1 MRVLVADDSPAHRL
15 ALEKALEKLGHDCV
29 SAEDGSE
36 AWKLFQADR
45 PEVVI
50 SDWVM
55 PGIEGDELCR
65 LIRDSEGPYPYVIVL
80 TSLDDKRHVMAGME
94 SGADD
99 YLIKPLDTDD
109 LEARLAAA
117 ARVTA
122 LHARIDRQQEELE
135 GLRREQEEL
144 ARHDALTGIGNRLRM
159 SEELDRLDSQLSR
172 EVGPGYVILMCDV
185 DRFKAYNDH
194 LGHQE
199 GDRVLRAVAQA
210 IASACRG
217 GDAVYRYGGEE
228 FAVVLVDQDGEGA
241 PIAAERFRAAVES
254 LGMEHP
260 APEQDRV
267 TISVGVARR
276 GGSASSWEDV
286 VRVADDALYRAK
298 SDGRNRVVIGD
309 AAAESVAATGPSQ

>member
-15 ALEKALEKLGHDCV
+15 ALEKALEMLGHDCV

-65 LIRDSEGPYPYVIVL
+65 LIRASDGPYPYVIVL
-80 TSLDDKRHVMAGME
+80 TSLDDKRHVMAGMQ

-122 LHARIDRQQEELE
+122 LHARIDRQQVELE

-144 ARHDALTGIGNRLRM
+144 ARKDALTGIGNRLRM
-159 SEELDRLDSQLSR
+159 SEDLDRIDSRLPR
-172 EVGPGYVILMCDV
+172 DHGPGYAILMCDV

-199 GDRVLRAVAQA
+199 GDRVLRAVAEA

-228 FAVVLVDQDGEGA
+228 FAVVLADQDGGGA
-241 PIAAERFRAAVES
+241 ATAAERFRAAVEN
-254 LGMEHP
+254 LEMEHP

-276 GGSASSWEDV
+276 EGAAAGWEDV
-286 VRVADDALYRAK
+286 VRVADEALYRAK
-298 SDGRNRVVIGD
+298 SEGRNRVVISGAD
-309 AAAESVAATGPSQ
+309 SPAAV